1 MDKRLLKTLGF
12 AIVAGVFLGLA
23 FGGMRNRITFESA
36 QMSDGLLSEIDSLRS
51 QLDTLNQ
58 TYQDSLEESA
68 STKAELFDQ
77 IYRLTGEMNRFRD
90 SSKIARS
97 ELASLEDKYNALKE
111 KYEELV
117 PPTPEPPPEETDAD
131 DHWGFMG
138 GISVGVYWEPERV
151 LPLPPWK

>member
-36 QMSDGLLSEIDSLRS
+36 QMSDGLSEIDSLRS

-77 IYRLTGEMNRFRD
+77 IY
-90 SSKIARS
+90 
-97 ELASLEDKYNALKE
+97 
-111 KYEELV
+111 
-117 PPTPEPPPEETDAD
+117 
-131 DHWGFMG
+131 
-138 GISVGVYWEPERV
+138 
-151 LPLPPWK
+151 